1 MKITTVYDNEVYA
14 GQGASAIGLK
24 SEWGF
29 SCLIEVSGEQI
40 LFDTG
45 GDGSILLHNMEML
58 GIDPEDP
65 EKIVLSHEH
74 WDHVGGIPDLLE
86 LNRDAEIY
94 LLASFSESFKSK
106 IRNPVIEVN
115 GPAEICDLVH
125 TTGELGGDIKEQSL
139 ALETENG
146 IVVVTGCAHPGI
158 REIMSKTSEFGEMY
172 GIMGGFHGFCDYPVL
187 NGMKFLSPCHCTQH
201 LREIASSFPDEYQ
214 RNGVGRVFTFE

>member
-1 MKITTVYDNEVYA
+1 MKITTVYDNEIYP
-14 GQGASAIGLK
+14 GQDASATRLK

-158 REIMSKTSEFGEMY
+158 QEIMGKSSEFGEIY
-172 GIMGGFHGFCDYPVL
+172 GIVGGFHGFCDYPVL